1 MPMLAP
7 RHRAYPPLHPWDL
20 PLLVDKDKDKA
31 VNSQEEEQRFPA
43 RMICFGIITSRV
55 VGLPI
60 GIGMGEGIEGGWIEV
75 WIEIEIHEEEDRI
88 QEVIRCMDVGQGDL
102 LPVLQDLHQEDTITP
117 LVLPTIPLTHPH
129 PTLLLPTTNQAI
141 RPRPIMLCPPDPVR
155 LLKIILI
162 IDLHRDLCRIIIQVV
177 KGIMA
182 LPLPVGMASTAVVVG
197 VMVEGTDVDRM
208 ESVFISDTEKKNNA
222 SWVTVQHNYLNV
234 HNLHGSSSANL
245 VLSEQLD
252 KTNLSV
258 PFFFFFGFFFFVIPN
273 LLTYHIGDTVRD
285 RVRMATSS
293 TCHDS
298 FLHMQLFHKIIL
310 VFFFYICFLA
320 AQ

>member
-43 RMICFGIITSRV
+43 KMICFGIITSRV
-55 VGLPI
+55 VGLQI

-117 LVLPTIPLTHPH
+117 LLLPTIPLTHPH

-141 RPRPIMLCPPDPVR
+141 RPRSIMLCPPDPVR

-162 IDLHRDLCRIIIQVV
+162 IDLHRDLCRIIIQVA

-182 LPLPVGMASTAVVVG
+182 LPLPVGMASTAAVVVV

-258 PFFFFFGFFFFVIPN
+258 PFFFFFLAFFS
-273 LLTYHIGDTVRD
+273 LLYQT
-285 RVRMATSS
+285 
-293 TCHDS
+293 
-298 FLHMQLFHKIIL
+298 
-310 VFFFYICFLA
+310 
-320 AQ
+320 

>member
-20 PLLVDKDKDKA
+20 PLLVDKDKAKAKA

-43 RMICFGIITSRV
+43 KMICFGIITSRV

-88 QEVIRCMDVGQGDL
+88 QEVTRCMDVGQGDL
-102 LPVLQDLHQEDTITP
+102 LPVLQDKHQEDTITP
-117 LVLPTIPLTHPH
+117 LFLPTIPLTHPH

-141 RPRPIMLCPPDPVR
+141 RPRPIMLCPPGPVR

-162 IDLHRDLCRIIIQVV
+162 IDLLRDLCRIIIQVV
-177 KGIMA
+177 KGIMT
-182 LPLPVGMASTAVVVG
+182 LPLPVGMASTAAVVG

-245 VLSEQLD
+245 VLSEQLV
-252 KTNLSV
+252 KNKFISPL
-258 PFFFFFGFFFFVIPN
+258 FLFGFF
-273 LLTYHIGDTVRD
+273 LRYTKRD
-285 RVRMATSS
+285 DLPYWGYR
-293 TCHDS
+293 
-298 FLHMQLFHKIIL
+298 
-310 VFFFYICFLA
+310 
-320 AQ
+320 

>member
-1 MPMLAP
+1 MLAP

-20 PLLVDKDKDKA
+20 PLLVAKDKAKA

-55 VGLPI
+55 VGLQI
-60 GIGMGEGIEGGWIEV
+60 GIGMGEEIEGGWIEV

-102 LPVLQDLHQEDTITP
+102 LPVLQDQHQEDTITP
-117 LVLPTIPLTHPH
+117 LLLPTIPLTHLH

-177 KGIMA
+177 KEIMA
-182 LPLPVGMASTAVVVG
+182 LPLPVGMASTAAVVVGAGVVG

-245 VLSEQLD
+245 VLSEQLV
-252 KTNLSV
+252 KNKFIS
-258 PFFFFFGFFFFVIPN
+258 PFFFFFFFGFFLCYTKLDDLP
-273 LLTYHIGDTVRD
+273 YWGYR
-285 RVRMATSS
+285 
-293 TCHDS
+293 
-298 FLHMQLFHKIIL
+298 
-310 VFFFYICFLA
+310 
-320 AQ
+320 

>member
-20 PLLVDKDKDKA
+20 PLLVDKDKAKA

-43 RMICFGIITSRV
+43 KMICFGIITSRV

-60 GIGMGEGIEGGWIEV
+60 GIGMGEEIEV

-102 LPVLQDLHQEDTITP
+102 LPVLQDKHQEDTITP

-182 LPLPVGMASTAVVVG
+182 LPLPVGMASTAGVVVV

-245 VLSEQLD
+245 VLSEQLV
-252 KTNLSV
+252 KNKFIS
-258 PFFFFFGFFFFVIPN
+258 PFFFLAFF
-273 LLTYHIGDTVRD
+273 
-285 RVRMATSS
+285 SS
-293 TCHDS
+293 LYQT
-298 FLHMQLFHKIIL
+298 
-310 VFFFYICFLA
+310 
-320 AQ
+320 